1 MRSGERGIA
10 LIAVMLLAGLVTALL
25 VAHFMMTRTELS
37 TTKALRDGTR
47 GFYAAEA
54 GLNIRAEE
62 IRQIFVGFNVPSGT
76 APLPVPGQLPCDGG
90 GLGTGEMACQS
101 YQFAERDVRTFVNND
116 LDGDG
121 NPDAP
126 ATITIPPGELF
137 QGLTASRYLYA
148 VRSVALSPTD
158 RPEALLGMHFQSR
171 LVPLFQFAAFYD
183 KDLEIL
189 PGPPMFLEGPVHTNG
204 NLFLDAGDSLTID
217 GQVTAAG
224 RLFQGR
230 KNSNTCTNSG
240 VAVHDLSGPLA
251 LPACPGA
258 TRVEYT
264 QADVDGTNSPPL
276 DWEGMIR
283 IGVDPVEVPPPDE
296 LDPAP
301 GALYWDNADL
311 RIMLDLVDV
320 AAPIKVYQPGG
331 VDWARTA
338 DLASDCPAA
347 AGSTAGAFYNHR
359 EATGIEM
366 LEIDVQELMDCIEGT
381 LPNLMGGAGLDDST
395 HGGLVWYFGVD
406 DGVNAN
412 APNNYGVRVKNGA
425 TLASTVVGAPPIQGL
440 TVVTNQAIYVEGD
453 YNESDAADWR
463 PAAFLADSLNVLSNN
478 WDDTKSGLSLGNRI
492 ASDTTIR
499 AAFLAGTDTTGGA
512 LGEGALDT
520 AEYNGGL
527 ENYPRF
533 HEDWEDVTLTYRGSF
548 VSLDRPRHVDGLW
561 EDQSYDPPDRD
572 WGFELRFRDPVNLPP
587 LSPRF
592 VYLAQDLFVR
602 EFEY

>member
-1 MRSGERGIA
+1 MRSRERGVA

-25 VAHFMMTRTELS
+25 VAHFMMARTELS

-54 GLNIRAEE
+54 GLNVRAEE
-62 IRQIFVGFNVPSGT
+62 IRQTFAGFNIPSGT
-76 APLPVPGQLPCDGG
+76 APAPVPGELPCDGG
-90 GLGTGEMACQS
+90 APGTGEMACAT
-101 YQFAERDVRTFVNND
+101 YEFAGREVRTFVNDD

-121 NPDAP
+121 NPDGP
-126 ATITIPPGELF
+126 STITIPPGELF
-137 QGLTASRYLYA
+137 QGLIASRYLYA

-158 RPEALLGMHFQSR
+158 RPEALLAMHFQSR
-171 LVPLFQFAAFYD
+171 LIPLFQFAAFYD

-189 PGPPMFLEGPVHTNG
+189 PGPPMTLEGPVHTNG
-204 NLFLDAGDSLTID
+204 NLFLDSGDSLTID
-217 GQVTAAG
+217 GQVTTGG

-230 KNSNTCTNSG
+230 KNSDTCTNSG
-240 VAVHDLSGPLA
+240 VAVHDLSGPLS

-258 TRVEYT
+258 TRVEYA
-264 QADVDGTNSPPL
+264 QADVDGTNSAPM

-283 IGVDPVEVPPPDE
+283 VGVDPVAVPPPDI
-296 LDPAP
+296 LDPTA
-301 GALYWDNADL
+301 GALYWDSADL

-320 AAPIKVYQPGG
+320 AAPIKVYQPVG
-331 VDWARTA
+331 VDWTLTA

-347 AGSTAGAFYNHR
+347 AGSTSGVFYNHR
-359 EATGIEM
+359 EVTGIEM
-366 LEIDVQELMDCIEGT
+366 LEIDVQELMDCIEGA
-381 LPNLMGGAGLDDST
+381 LPTLMGGKSLDDTT

-425 TLASTVVGAPPIQGL
+425 MLGPSSGAVDIRGL
-440 TVVTNQAIYVEGD
+440 TVVTNQAIYIEGD

-478 WDDTKSGLSLGNRI
+478 WNDANSALSLGNRI

-512 LGEGALDT
+512 MGEGALDT
-520 AEYNGGL
+520 AVYNGGL

-533 HEDWEDVTLTYRGSF
+533 HEDWEDVLLTYRGSF
-548 VSLDRPRHVDGLW
+548 VSLDRPRHVDGRW

-587 LSPRF
+587 LTPRF
-592 VYLAQDLFVR
+592 VHLAQDLFVR